1 MAVFLR
7 TFGEEFEILVL
18 VNLDES
24 DAIGAV
30 LALQHVWFL
39 VSKKVFDNCVILLY
53 PGAFTLMRS
62 DTLNSA
68 TPGVVHIGIIGGGNI
83 SETHARAAREIEGVE
98 IAAIHGRNQ
107 DKLAR
112 LGQLY
117 GGTVHQDVESFLD
130 HRPMTMVAIGSPS
143 GLHAEQGIAAARH
156 GLHVLVEKP
165 IDISTERADRL
176 IDECERAGVK
186 LGVFFQDRVAPN
198 LVRLKELIDAG
209 RLGKPI
215 LASARVKWYR
225 PPEYY
230 SESRWRGTRALD
242 GGGALINQGVH
253 TVDLLLWLMGDV
265 TRVQSKAITALH
277 KIEVEDTLVA
287 TLEFSNGA
295 VGTLEATT
303 AVYPGYPRRLELTG
317 SEGTV
322 IVEHDR
328 IVAADLRDPLDDFVK
343 SEAGNSN
350 AAATSPIVSD
360 VGGHRRLLE
369 DCIRAL
375 EMNGSPRCNGHE
387 ARRSVELVQAIYESS
402 LTDRPVR
409 LHWEKTTWESSNLAM
424 ATTC

>member
-1 MAVFLR
+1 M
-7 TFGEEFEILVL
+7 I
-18 VNLDES
+18 
-24 DAIGAV
+24 
-30 LALQHVWFL
+30 
-39 VSKKVFDNCVILLY
+39 
-53 PGAFTLMRS
+53 
-62 DTLNSA
+62 
-68 TPGVVHIGIIGGGNI
+68 HIGIIGGGNI

-98 IAAIHGRNQ
+98 ITAIHGRNQ
-107 DKLAR
+107 EKAAR

-117 GGTVHQDVESFLD
+117 GGAVYDDFQSFLD

-143 GLHAEQGIAAARH
+143 GLHSEQGIAAARH

-165 IDISTERADRL
+165 IDINTARADAF
-176 IDECERAGVK
+176 IAECERAAVK
-186 LGVFFQDRVAPN
+186 LGVFFQDRVAPD
-198 LVRLKELIDAG
+198 LVRLKDLIDSG

-230 SESRWRGTRALD
+230 GESRWRGTRALD

-303 AVYPGYPRRLELTG
+303 SVYPGYPRRLELTG
-317 SEGTV
+317 SEGT
-322 IVEHDR
+322 IVVEGDR
-328 IVAADLRDPLDDFVK
+328 IVAADLRHPLAELSPIKEEFVHN
-343 SEAGNSN
+343 G
-350 AAATSPIVSD
+350 ATSPVVSD

-369 DCIRAL
+369 DFIRAI
-375 EMNGSPRCNGHE
+375 EMNGSPRCDGHE
-387 ARRSVELVQAIYESS
+387 ARKSVELVQGIYESS

-409 LHWEKTTWESSNLAM
+409 LHPEKTI
-424 ATTC
+424 

>member
-1 MAVFLR
+1 
-7 TFGEEFEILVL
+7 
-18 VNLDES
+18 
-24 DAIGAV
+24 
-30 LALQHVWFL
+30 
-39 VSKKVFDNCVILLY
+39 VI
-53 PGAFTLMRS
+53 
-62 DTLNSA
+62 
-68 TPGVVHIGIIGGGNI
+68 HIGIIGGGNI
-83 SETHARAAREIEGVE
+83 SETHARAACEIEGVE
-98 IAAIHGRNQ
+98 IAAIHGRNL
-107 DKLAR
+107 KKSAR

-117 GGTVHQDVESFLD
+117 GGAVYEDFESFLD
-130 HRPMTMVAIGSPS
+130 HRPMTMVAVGSPS
-143 GLHAEQGIAAARH
+143 GLHAEQGIVAARH

-186 LGVFFQDRVAPN
+186 LGVFFQDRVAPD

-265 TRVQSKAITALH
+265 TRVQSKGITAFH
-277 KIEVEDTLVA
+277 KIEVEDTLA
-287 TLEFSNGA
+287 AALEFSNGA
-295 VGTLEATT
+295 IGTLEATT
-303 AVYPGYPRRLELTG
+303 SVYPGYPRRLELTG
-317 SEGTV
+317 SEGTI
-322 IVEHDR
+322 IVEDDR
-328 IVAADLRDPLDDFVK
+328 IVAADLRHPLAELSRNNV
-343 SEAGNSN
+343 EIVHQN
-350 AAATSPIVSD
+350 ATSPVVSD

-369 DCIRAL
+369 DFIRAI

-409 LHWEKTTWESSNLAM
+409 LHPEKTN
-424 ATTC
+424 

>member
-117 GGTVHQDVESFLD
+117 GGTVHEDFESFLD
-130 HRPMTMVAIGSPS
+130 HRPMTMVAVCSPS
-143 GLHAEQGIAAARH
+143 GLDAEQGIAAARH
-156 GLHVLVEKP
+156 GLHLLIEKP
-165 IDISTERADRL
+165 IEINTARTDAL
-176 IDECERAGVK
+176 IAECERAGVK
-186 LGVFFQDRVAPN
+186 LGVFFQDRVAPD
-198 LVRLKELIDAG
+198 LVRLKDLIDAG
-209 RLGKPI
+209 RLGRPI

-230 SESRWRGTRALD
+230 GESGWRGTRALD

-303 AVYPGYPRRLELTG
+303 SVYPGYPRRLELTG
-317 SEGTV
+317 SEGT
-322 IVEHDR
+322 IVVEGDR
-328 IVAADLRDPLDDFVK
+328 IVAADLRHPLEELSRTKEEIVH
-343 SEAGNSN
+343 NS
-350 AAATSPIVSD
+350 ATSPVVSD
-360 VGGHRRLLE
+360 VSGHRRLLE
-369 DCIRAL
+369 DFIRAI

-402 LTDRPVR
+402 FTDRPVR
-409 LHWEKTTWESSNLAM
+409 LHPEKTI
-424 ATTC
+424 